1 MFKVLHLRHHSEP
14 VASPNLD
21 NILLAIFAA
30 QQLEGEID
38 EFGRVGKTAD
48 AAISIKVGSQT
59 YVVDTHHIDG
69 MLKMGDGIH
78 DVGFPLFT
86 QESMIE
92 RGMSH
97 TALCCKGSHLV
108 VGQITGH
115 IAKSTAAAMTADNRR
130 LADIKCIVETLLATM
145 T

>member
-1 MFKVLHLRHHSEP
+1 M
-14 VASPNLD
+14 
-21 NILLAIFAA
+21 

-38 EFGRVGKTAD
+38 EFRRVGEPPD
-48 AAISIKVGSQT
+48 AAVSIKVGSQT

-69 MLKMGDGIH
+69 MLKMGNSVH
-78 DVGFPLFT
+78 DVGFTLFT
-86 QESMIE
+86 QESVIE

-97 TALCCKGSHLV
+97 TTLCCEGTHLV
-108 VGQITGH
+108 IGQIARH
-115 IAKSTAAAMTADNRR
+115 IAERTAAAMAADNRS